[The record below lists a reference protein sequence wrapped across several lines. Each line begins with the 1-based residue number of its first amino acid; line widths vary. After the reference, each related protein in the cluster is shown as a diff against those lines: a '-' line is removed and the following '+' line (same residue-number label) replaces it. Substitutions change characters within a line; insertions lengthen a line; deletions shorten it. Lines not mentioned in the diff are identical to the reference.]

1 MERKIKEQDEK
12 IISLTKLSTEKEM
25 KLNAE
30 ILKYQKEISKLN
42 SQIELS
48 NTIISDLTEEKENN
62 IKQINDLKKENE
74 MLVQKNNII
83 SKESSDKDKKIN
95 ELSQQIENAK
105 SNTIDQNTLKN
116 YKRVISTLNTE
127 KKELEEIVMKQEE
140 KVSEISKKLSSIA
153 DLLEEKEKE
162 LKDSI
167 EYTAKLTSML
177 NTQKKENAKLKH
189 SGIPKEKEE
198 SLQNEINTL
207 KKEIQKKDYRLNVLS
222 LNNKIMISKLQKQSQ
237 IIPGLNTKNTKPIAI
252 INNNQNP
259 NKNDFP
265 LSAKENRNKVVLG
278 KIKPHSQQQ
287 NKKNPT
293 NIAGN
298 IAKRNNKYISGSLS
312 NFKEENYKIKED
324 DNTFHSNKTTSKDKF
339 LIVAKSKSKAKT
351 PVKLNHFELIDE
363 DQIGTFEE
371 KEKEISIIAPSNNS
385 KPPHIDAALEVE
397 FPIIESFCVM
407 NGTMKTEDE
416 NNDNNEDDD
425 DEGDKEV
432 AKLHNCVDKIL
443 KEF

>member
-1 MERKIKEQDEK
+1 MERKIREQDEK
-12 IISLTKLSTEKEM
+12 IISITKLSTEKEM

-30 ILKYQKEISKLN
+30 ISKYQKEISQLN

-48 NTIISDLTEEKENN
+48 NTTISNLTEEKENN
-62 IKQINDLKKENE
+62 IKAINDIKKEND
-74 MLVQKNNII
+74 LLLQKNNLLL
-83 SKESSDKDKKIN
+83 KESSDKDKKIN
-95 ELSQQIENAK
+95 ELSKQIENAK
-105 SNTIDQNTLKN
+105 NNNIDPNTIKN

-127 KKELEEIVMKQEE
+127 KKELEEVVMKQEE

-153 DLLEEKEKE
+153 ELLEEKEKE

-198 SLQNEINTL
+198 SLQNEINNL

-237 IIPGLNTKNTKPIAI
+237 IIPGLNTKNSKPITI

-259 NKNDFP
+259 SKNDFP

-287 NKKNPT
+287 NKNP
-293 NIAGN
+293 N
-298 IAKRNNKYISGSLS
+298 IAKRNNKYITGSLS

-324 DNTFHSNKTTSKDKF
+324 ENTFHSNKTTSKDKF

-363 DQIGTFEE
+363 DQIGKFEE

-407 NGTMKTEDE
+407 NGTMKTEDDNE
-416 NNDNNEDDD
+416 NNEDDD
-425 DEGDKEV
+425 DEGDNEV